1 MFDMRFYSTHWMKKN
16 VVHKNS
22 IHNWFHIFFFQG
34 INFNQPHPRQ
44 RGRQPVTNPTLFGGF
59 TDEEQQPQQQPPK
72 SSPALALERPSRPV
86 KPEPVYKKPEFK
98 DTPNPVNF
106 YPSTVSPV
114 IKSTISYDPFNFQA
128 SPKEATPQERRDEN
142 IYSEEIQEIQSNIKE
157 SILSVTPNSLL
168 DNDEGSTILPVFVT
182 SEYPELRRVP
192 KDAQSVGGIP
202 LPSENEIEPRLV
214 QFNNC
219 EIFWLLKR

>member
-1 MFDMRFYSTHWMKKN
+1 MVWKPFQTG
-16 VVHKNS
+16 
-22 IHNWFHIFFFQG
+22 FFQG

-59 TDEEQQPQQQPPK
+59 TDEEDQPLQQPPK

-106 YPSTVSPV
+106 YPSTVSPI

-128 SPKEATPQERRDEN
+128 SPKEDTPQERRDEN

-192 KDAQSVGGIP
+192 KDAQSGGGIP

-214 QFNNC
+214 QRKDC